1 MAIPTILKGDTSA
14 KVFIDIADGYDYGDV
29 TLHVSFCG
37 ANSVFPSIKSGDRI
51 CLHFSAEETCRF
63 PLGTHKAMMRFCN
76 SAGEIKTL
84 PWAKIKVTDAPGEVY
99 DTPIYVDPSQ
109 LDVLEALP
117 ADTQGDVKA
126 KLNAIIKYLR
136 GGVLAF
142 VACFALPCFSLDKAT
157 KIDDISGTN
166 TIGDIGK
173 AIGAVDQ
180 QTLDNAIRTKRD
192 KSDLTVY
199 SSDAKNGWGIKSF
212 DVEQSFDFTGSNSW
226 GWQSWKAEI
235 FSYDGQKAK
244 WQDSEFEMNW
254 IESTNGVDFD
264 VSCIL
269 PHEFSITSL
278 TGSTHNAKWWIK
290 VYYADSLATMSAI
303 TNAARD
309 VVNSLYDEEMG
320 VTWQAKMNGGNLYY
334 IAVTNVNLEVTR

>member
-37 ANSVFPSIKSGDRI
+37 ANSVFPSIKSGGRI

-99 DTPIYVDPSQ
+99 DTPIYVDPSR

-117 ADTQGDVKA
+117 TDTQGDVKA

-136 GGVLAF
+136 GGVLAL
-142 VACFALPCFSLDKAT
+142 VACFALPCFSLDKTT

-173 AIGAVDQ
+173 AIGVVDQ
-180 QTLDNAIRTKRD
+180 QTLDNAVKTKRD

-199 SSDAKNGWGIKSF
+199 TADKNKFYGIAKWKVYFKNDIYGVISDAYT
-212 DVEQSFDFTGSNSW
+212 QSPYINDSGSVYFP
-226 GWQSWKAEI
+226 AV
-235 FSYDGQKAK
+235 DGSCAVDMPDENTVIVRSIMSIQTTMDKL
-244 WQDSEFEMNW
+244 EGELPM
-254 IESTNGVDFD
+254 NGVYK
-264 VSCIL
+264 
-269 PHEFSITSL
+269 L
-278 TGSTHNAKWWIK
+278 TPI
-290 VYYADSLATMSAI
+290 YADSLATMSAI
-303 TNAARD
+303 TNVARE

>member
-37 ANSVFPSIKSGDRI
+37 ANSVFPSIKSGGRI

-136 GGVLAF
+136 GGVLAL
-142 VACFALPCFSLDKAT
+142 VACFALPCFSLDKTT

-180 QTLDNAIRTKRD
+180 QTLDNAVGAKRD
-192 KSDLTVY
+192 KTDLTVY
-199 SSDAKNGWGIKSF
+199 STSWENWYNISKIISYEVSKNGSIYTNVHNAGSTWSSGVAMWFGDDSQIIECF
-212 DVEQSFDFTGSNSW
+212 DGVN
-226 GWQSWKAEI
+226 
-235 FSYDGQKAK
+235 FSL
-244 WQDSEFEMNW
+244 
-254 IESTNGVDFD
+254 D
-264 VSCIL
+264 VGTIR
-269 PHEFSITSL
+269 FSL
-278 TGSTHNAKWWIK
+278 TDNKNHQHPFKDK
-290 VYYADSLATMSAI
+290 VYSFEFVYGDKLATMSAI
-303 TNAARD
+303 TNIARD